1 VAGGRCYTSPM
12 TVLTPA
18 AEQDACAMITEAA
31 ARRTPLAVAGG
42 ATKDAV
48 GRPAQTEATLSS
60 AALTGVTLYEPAEL
74 VIAARAGTP
83 LSEIVATLAERGQ
96 QLPFEPMD
104 HRVLLGST
112 GAPSIG
118 AVAAANVSG
127 PRRIMAGAARDS
139 LIGVRFVNGQGEA
152 VTSGGRVMKNVTGLD
167 LVKLMAGSWGT
178 LGFLTE
184 VTFKVLPRPER
195 VATLALSR
203 LDDARAIAALC
214 AAVASPFEVTGATH
228 LPAALDGAGGR
239 TLLRIE
245 GFSLSVDHRLD
256 ALRRLLKGF
265 GAVDVVEGE
274 AADALWRA
282 VRDVAH
288 LAEPRGRC
296 VWRVSTAPTKGPA
309 VAAAVARARDARWFY
324 DWSGGLLWIATDAT
338 DDAGAAAVRAA
349 VRAEGGHATLVRAP
363 AELRAAVEVFEPL
376 SAPLM
381 QLTAGIKAAFDPAG
395 ILNPGR
401 MYAGV

>member
-1 VAGGRCYTSPM
+1 MTVAGGRCYTSPM

-18 AEQDACAMITEAA
+18 TEPDAAAMIAEAA
-31 ARRTPLAVAGG
+31 ARRMPLAVAGG
-42 ATKDAV
+42 ATKEAV

-127 PRRIMAGAARDS
+127 PRRIMAGAAPDR

-195 VATLALSR
+195 VATLALSE
-203 LDDARAIAALC
+203 LDDVRAIEVLC

-282 VRDVAH
+282 
-288 LAEPRGRC
+288 
-296 VWRVSTAPTKGPA
+296 
-309 VAAAVARARDARWFY
+309 
-324 DWSGGLLWIATDAT
+324 
-338 DDAGAAAVRAA
+338 
-349 VRAEGGHATLVRAP
+349 
-363 AELRAAVEVFEPL
+363 
-376 SAPLM
+376 
-381 QLTAGIKAAFDPAG
+381 
-395 ILNPGR
+395 
-401 MYAGV
+401 

>member
-1 VAGGRCYTSPM
+1 
-12 TVLTPA
+12 
-18 AEQDACAMITEAA
+18 MIAEAA

-42 ATKDAV
+42 ATKEAV

-83 LSEIVATLAERGQ
+83 LSEIVATLAGRGQ

-112 GAPSIG
+112 GAPTIG

-195 VATLALSR
+195 VATLALSG

-214 AAVASPFEVTGATH
+214 AAVASPFEVTGAAH

-282 VRDVAH
+282 VRDVAP
-288 LAEPRGRC
+288 LAEPRERACGASRRRRPRGRPSPRR
-296 VWRVSTAPTKGPA
+296 WRAPATHAGST
-309 VAAAVARARDARWFY
+309 
-324 DWSGGLLWIATDAT
+324 I
-338 DDAGAAAVRAA
+338 GAAASCGSRRTRPTTPARRPCVLRYVPRAA
-349 VRAEGGHATLVRAP
+349 TRRWCARRRSCAP
-363 AELRAAVEVFEPL
+363 RWKCSSP
-376 SAPLM
+376 
-381 QLTAGIKAAFDPAG
+381 
-395 ILNPGR
+395 
-401 MYAGV
+401 